1 MSEKPLKNVSILLV
15 EDNEMNTLLA
25 SSIIERTGASITEA
39 DNGKAA
45 IDLLQ
50 KKSFDIILM
59 DLNMPGMNGFET
71 TRHIR
76 ENLGLAIPII
86 AITANVINDEEK
98 RCLEAGMNG
107 FISKPYTEKALLDKM
122 AALLSTLQPTD
133 TGNTDVAPANDS
145 GLYDLTL
152 LKEITKGNHSLLQ
165 RMLRVFCDQVPA
177 VIQELKAAYTAKSFK
192 QVSELA
198 HSIKANIDSLG
209 ISSLKETIRQIE
221 STAATGAPGAEL
233 GGLIAKLEATTD
245 VVVMQLQSNELS

>member
-1 MSEKPLKNVSILLV
+1 MSEKPLKDVSILLV

-39 DNGKAA
+39 DNGSAA

-59 DLNMPGMNGFET
+59 DLHMPGMNGFET
-71 TRHIR
+71 TKYIR

-122 AALLSTLQPTD
+122 AALLSKQQPTD
-133 TGNTDVAPANDS
+133 TSGTNTAPATNS
-145 GLYDLTL
+145 RLYDLTL
-152 LKEITKGNHSLLQ
+152 LKDITKGNQVLLQ
-165 RMLRVFCDQVPA
+165 RMLRVFCEQVPA
-177 VIQELKAAYTAKSFK
+177 IIQEVKSAHAAKNFK

-221 STAATGAPGAEL
+221 STAGTGAPGAEL

-245 VVVMQLQSNELS
+245 MVVMQLQLDELS